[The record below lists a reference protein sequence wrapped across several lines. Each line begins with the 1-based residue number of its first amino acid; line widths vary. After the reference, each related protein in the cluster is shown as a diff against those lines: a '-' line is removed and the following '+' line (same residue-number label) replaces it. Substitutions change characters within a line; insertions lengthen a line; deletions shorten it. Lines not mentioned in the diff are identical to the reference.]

1 MWWCFEEINSQP
13 FYWWTNIFDPTHIV
27 KNIYNNFLSKR
38 VFKLPTM
45 PPLIPNTITAR
56 FDDIVAIHNHECQ
69 KPLKIAH
76 CLTDTVLLPKT
87 KEKVSVK
94 LALAVFHE
102 STVNALKYFGF
113 NDTASFVE
121 LFLKFWSI

>member
-1 MWWCFEEINSQP
+1 MWWCFEGINSQP

-45 PPLIPNTITAR
+45 PLLIPNTITAR
-56 FDDIVAIHNHECQ
+56 FDDIVAVHNHECQ
-69 KPLKIAH
+69 KPLKIAY

-87 KEKVSVK
+87 KEKVGVK

-102 STVNALKYFGF
+102 SAVNALKYFGF